1 MNDIVRRT
9 RVLTACVAVALL
21 AVAPSAA
28 QDDLEDWQ
36 RAELRSMLDAIEAAL
51 AARIV
56 PVGEPFEFRP
66 DFLKGTD
73 GDAYVPFTLSID
85 PSRIDRSSVAMYLYV
100 VEAGDTDPVFEDA
113 YFTDVDSG
121 GDGPIRISRAFAV
134 PGGAYDVYIVIRESS
149 RDLAPEGNPPG
160 DRDRAQIDEYCSGLF
175 SDDLSMR
182 FACQEQEY
190 LAYRLQRRPRLSFNE
205 NEEGATMMM
214 QRARVDVPDLWNNQL
229 QLSSIIVPELV
240 EPLPAPLSPEEQIL
254 SPYSLGTTRIV
265 PKLEQDFGK
274 RAELSLI
281 FLVYNPGLAD
291 RSMPDITIEYSFH
304 QRTDAGENYFN
315 RTNPQAFNRQTLPPD
330 FDLTLGHQIV
340 AGQTVPL
347 SLFPAGD
354 YRLEI
359 KVTDNTNSAEIIE
372 NVMFTVLES

>member
-1 MNDIVRRT
+1 MNAIVRRT
-9 RVLTACVAVALL
+9 RVLTACAAVALL
-21 AVAPSAA
+21 AVAPAGA

-36 RAELRSMLDAIEAAL
+36 RAELRSMLDAIEAAMDG
-51 AARIV
+51 RIV
-56 PVGEPFEFRP
+56 PVGDPFEFRP

-73 GDAYVPFTLSID
+73 GDAYVPFTLMID
-85 PSRIDRSSVAMYLYV
+85 PDRIDTSSVSMYLYV

-113 YFTDVDSG
+113 YFADVESG
-121 GDGPIRISRAFAV
+121 GEAIRISRAFAV
-134 PGGAYDVYIVIRESS
+134 PGGPYDVYIAIRESS

-160 DRDRAQIDEYCSGLF
+160 DRDRARIDEYCGGLF
-175 SDDLSMR
+175 PQDLSSR

-190 LAYRLQRRPRLSFNE
+190 LAYRLQRRPRLSYDAD
-205 NEEGATMMM
+205 EESATMMM
-214 QRARVDVPDLWNNQL
+214 LRARVDVPDLWNSQL
-229 QLSSIIVPELV
+229 QLSSVIVPELV
-240 EPLPAPLSPEEQIL
+240 EPLSAPLTPDEQIL

-265 PKLEQDFGK
+265 PKLDEAFGK

-291 RSMPDITIEYSFH
+291 GSKPDITIEYSFH
-304 QRTDAGENYFN
+304 QRTDAGESYFN
-315 RTNPQAFNRQTLPPD
+315 RTNPQEFNGQTLPPG